1 MLDKT
6 IWKRSINNQN
16 LKTTKKYSLPKVHRE
31 IKSNNI
37 KKGDLNI
44 KKMDKIN
51 QIESIHP
58 PKNHTNQKENINK
71 KHKIKQTLK
80 INNEN
85 NMIF

>member
-37 KKGDLNI
+37 KKKDLN
-44 KKMDKIN
+44 
-51 QIESIHP
+51 
-58 PKNHTNQKENINK
+58 
-71 KHKIKQTLK
+71 
-80 INNEN
+80 
-85 NMIF
+85 